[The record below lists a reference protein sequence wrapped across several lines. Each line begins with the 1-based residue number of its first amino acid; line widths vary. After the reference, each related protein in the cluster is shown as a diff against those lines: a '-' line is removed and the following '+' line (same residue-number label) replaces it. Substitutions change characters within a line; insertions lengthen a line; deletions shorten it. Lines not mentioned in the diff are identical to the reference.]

1 MLARREKTEKGRN
14 LIYSLRREEVGLVFR
29 ESAMVAAKP
38 SDSFQRMTIF
48 SATFIAVV
56 ERV

>member
-1 MLARREKTEKGRN
+1 MLVSREKTEKGRN
-14 LIYSLRREEVGLVFR
+14 LIYSLRREEVGLVLR
-29 ESAMVAAKP
+29 ASAMVAANP